1 MPTEID
7 GFLEAQYRLLKL
19 APILGSTF
27 GTEHLGQLLHILVR
41 MHRPRIVVEL
51 GTGAGW
57 TTLWLALGA
66 AMNHVGHVFSVD
78 DLELF
83 RRDEN
88 ALPAVLDALHL
99 AGFDA

>member
-1 MPTEID
+1 
-7 GFLEAQYRLLKL
+7 
-19 APILGSTF
+19 
-27 GTEHLGQLLHILVR
+27 
-41 MHRPRIVVEL
+41 
-51 GTGAGW
+51 
-57 TTLWLALGA
+57 
-66 AMNHVGHVFSVD
+66 MNHVGHVFSVD